1 MPVKRLAAIFFF
13 DPDEEEAITK
23 EDLEK
28 WAEEINSNM
37 AAFVIGYE
45 GWIVQ
50 EVELQNGLAPS

>member
-1 MPVKRLAAIFFF
+1 MVKRLTATFFF

-50 EVELQNGLAPS
+50 EVELQNGLALS